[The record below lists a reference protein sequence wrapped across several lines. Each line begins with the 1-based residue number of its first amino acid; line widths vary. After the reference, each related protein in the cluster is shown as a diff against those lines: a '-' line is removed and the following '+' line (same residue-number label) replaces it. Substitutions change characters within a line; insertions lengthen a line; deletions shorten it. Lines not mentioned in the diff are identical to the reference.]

1 MIYCFPFI
9 AAVIGWIFNLVLIQ
23 YLFKNVLPSK
33 LPSLG
38 SKAGKYVSD
47 KVFNIDQLAS
57 KLTDPQQLESVRPFI
72 EGHIDHFLNEKL
84 KEKMPTIAMFIG
96 EKTIG
101 MMKTALM
108 EEIDSLLP
116 GLLNKFIG
124 NLGNKMNFEKALTT
138 KLAEI
143 PEEKISA
150 ILNENLKREKY
161 LFQVFGAMSGFV
173 IGLILIVML
182 HFMEKL

>member
-1 MIYCFPFI
+1 MILYFPFI
-9 AAVIGWIFNLVLIQ
+9 AAFIGWMFNLILIQ
-23 YLFKNVLPSK
+23 YLFNKALPAK
-33 LPSLG
+33 LPGLG

-47 KVFNIDQLAS
+47 NIFNINQLTS

-116 GLLNKFIG
+116 GLLNKFINNIG
-124 NLGNKMNFEKALTT
+124 DKINIEKVLVA
-138 KLAEI
+138 KLNEL
-143 PEEKISA
+143 PEETITA
-150 ILNENLKREKY
+150 VLNENLKREKY
-161 LFQVFGAMSGFV
+161 LFQVFGAISGFV
-173 IGLILIVML
+173 IGLILIILVHL
-182 HFMEKL
+182 AG

>member
-1 MIYCFPFI
+1 MIYCFPI
-9 AAVIGWIFNLVLIQ
+9 LAAFIGWIFNLVLIQ

-33 LPSLG
+33 LPALG
-38 SKAGKYVSD
+38 SKAGKYVSGN
-47 KVFNIDQLAS
+47 VFNADQLAS

-101 MMKTALM
+101 MMKVALM

-116 GLLNKFIG
+116 GLLTQFMG
-124 NLGNKMNFEKALTT
+124 NLGDKINIEKALTT
-138 KLAEI
+138 KLAGI
-143 PEEKISA
+143 PEEKIAA
-150 ILNENLKREKY
+150 ILNENLKKEKC
-161 LFQVFGAMSGFV
+161 LFQVFGAVSGFV
-173 IGLILIVML
+173 IGLILIILV
-182 HFMEKL
+182 HFTG